1 MNHQEIFNLETNHN
15 ELLKTKF
22 TIFMH
27 DNSKQYVMRQFIF
40 MSIKT
45 LPKGRI
51 HSKKKKV
58 VNFHNWIHIHPALRQ
73 HYFSL
78 VPCWLSPVPPKLQ
91 TKPNIQ

>member
-27 DNSKQYVMRQFIF
+27 DHSKQYVMRQFIF

-45 LPKGRI
+45 LP
-51 HSKKKKV
+51 
-58 VNFHNWIHIHPALRQ
+58 N
-73 HYFSL
+73 
-78 VPCWLSPVPPKLQ
+78 
-91 TKPNIQ
+91 